1 MSSSATQGVFPSP
14 KKMDTPAAKTTVH
27 TEIPNQVLSFNS
39 SSQKSNSQST
49 AVPSSPQK
57 SSTPSTSSVPQSP
70 LKSHVLSRGLNYTSS
85 PQKPELCAKP
95 AIVGPSASQKPST
108 PAGPSEYFFYFSVTV
123 FAPVGHIKWL
133 GGPHLTQGAGLLSLT
148 RMLYCVPTRCQV
160 ITGTFCREMPGAH
173 QPVFSSR
180 GQHEDSH
187 CDLGGHTKH
196 QTGSGETQS
205 SPRGKHVHRWSHS
218 KTEDGVLQI
227 PNISHR
233 HFCGCHFVSNIFQ
246 DKDNES
252 LLHFQERES
261 ELAKIRSC
269 FQNGNNMWKNRNEAT
284 DTKKNL
290 DVKVSWLACAYVA
303 ERRNNFIFLVCV
315 IYDFFFRKRLI
326 SQWRRK
332 LHQLRNRMRPQP
344 CPVKTLMKPQRH
356 PMRK

>member
-27 TEIPNQVLSFNS
+27 TEIPNQVLTFNS

-70 LKSHVLSRGLNYTSS
+70 LKSHVLSRGLNNTSS

-108 PAGPSEYFFYFSVTV
+108 PAGPSECFFFFYFSVTV
-123 FAPVGHIKWL
+123 FAPVRPHKMTWWAAFDS
-133 GGPHLTQGAGLLSLT
+133 GGGGLSSLT

-205 SPRGKHVHRWSHS
+205 SPRGKHVHR
-218 KTEDGVLQI
+218 
-227 PNISHR
+227 
-233 HFCGCHFVSNIFQ
+233 
-246 DKDNES
+246 
-252 LLHFQERES
+252 
-261 ELAKIRSC
+261 
-269 FQNGNNMWKNRNEAT
+269 
-284 DTKKNL
+284 
-290 DVKVSWLACAYVA
+290 
-303 ERRNNFIFLVCV
+303 
-315 IYDFFFRKRLI
+315 
-326 SQWRRK
+326 
-332 LHQLRNRMRPQP
+332 
-344 CPVKTLMKPQRH
+344 
-356 PMRK
+356 